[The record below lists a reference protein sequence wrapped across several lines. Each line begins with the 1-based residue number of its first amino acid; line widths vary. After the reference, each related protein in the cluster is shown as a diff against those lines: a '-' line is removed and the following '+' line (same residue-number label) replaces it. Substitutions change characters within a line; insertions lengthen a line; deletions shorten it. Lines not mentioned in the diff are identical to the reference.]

1 MKEAFYR
8 QCWLGALVLSLAG
21 LLVGCQSMPK
31 PMAAELQPLQG
42 VWEGSTVESRSRPP
56 AEPPSLAGILEGSV
70 ISEKPP
76 SSITITI
83 KGNSFHF
90 YRDTNFWFE
99 TTIALPAGTN
109 PQELHATIT
118 GSAASQASSIGQVVF
133 AIVKIEDGTMTLA
146 TEGGG
151 GGWCARSRWGI

>member
-1 MKEAFYR
+1 M
-8 QCWLGALVLSLAG
+8 
-21 LLVGCQSMPK
+21 
-31 PMAAELQPLQG
+31 
-42 VWEGSTVESRSRPP
+42 
-56 AEPPSLAGILEGSV
+56 

-99 TTIALPAGTN
+99 TTIALPTGTN

-151 GGWCARSRWGI
+151 GEAPKSFEEVKGGGATTFKLRKVQPRKENAGLPSSP